1 MLKCKEVSHIVAEE
15 LPLNFWG
22 RFQLKMHLLMCVHC
36 RRYAAQIRDLGRGAR
51 KELDHRPKA
60 EQAERMEK
68 NILENLCPPDH
79 QSH

>member
-36 RRYAAQIRDLGRGAR
+36 RRYVAQIRDLGRGAR
-51 KELDHRPKA
+51 QEFDLLPEAD
-60 EQAERMEK
+60 QTERMEH
-68 NILENLCPPDH
+68 NISERLCPPDQH
-79 QSH
+79 SP